1 MIDPRVRDS
10 RRHRP
15 LTIALA
21 MVVGMVLLVITLR
34 LIKHGYAF
42 GQWMAEL
49 SR

>member
-34 LIKHGYAF
+34 LIEHGFAF
-42 GQWMAEL
+42 GQWLAAF